1 LSPDEI
7 DNRGSARI
15 VAGRFSR
22 SSWGVSWSVWG
33 ADVTHEQISEFC
45 IACLAKVLRISKDS
59 VETGTKFNRIG
70 LDSAMVVYFMM
81 DLEEGLGLELSPDD
95 FYDHPTVD
103 ALSKYLAERLAQRA
117 A

>member
-1 LSPDEI
+1 LSPGEI

-15 VAGRFSR
+15 VAGCFLGRL
-22 SSWGVSWSVWG
+22 G
-33 ADVTHEQISEFC
+33 ADVTREQISEFC
-45 IACLAKVLRISKDS
+45 IACLAKVLRIPKDS

-95 FYDHPTVD
+95 FYDHPTVN
-103 ALSKYLAERLAQRA
+103 ALSDYLAERLAQRPA